1 MYSKKD
7 FLTYSLNTLFYFI
20 PISFIIGSLVVN
32 LNIILFSILGFI
44 YLYLNKIKI
53 RFNSANI
60 CLLIFFLVCVISSF
74 VNIDIIGDQNFYKSI
89 FLFKFFFSI
98 YFN

>member
-7 FLTYSLNTLFYFI
+7 FLTYSLNALFYFI

-44 YLYLNKIKI
+44 Y
-53 RFNSANI
+53 
-60 CLLIFFLVCVISSF
+60 
-74 VNIDIIGDQNFYKSI
+74 
-89 FLFKFFFSI
+89 
-98 YFN
+98 